1 MHRLLVAS
9 IHLCALAGLL
19 AVPAAGADGVVLVR
33 VGATVERPL
42 DAVRADGWTYKPRQ
56 KVDGETGDTRIY
68 MPYGNAPQL
77 YWAVTGV
84 TLTDAK
90 PNGTAEIVSTAGD
103 QPAALTYRLQF
114 DKAIS
119 GFNCHAG
126 YSELVMGPESVC
138 GLEYSVDGKA
148 WTTAIE
154 HPAGTSAV
162 VAPLFDAAKQIG
174 GLDTR
179 SLFLR
184 IYARNKANPAATG
197 TQMYL
202 KLRNSGD
209 PSWGDAERTFFDEQ
223 IVVSV
228 RKKK

>member
-1 MHRLLVAS
+1 MRRLLAAS
-9 IHLCALAGLL
+9 THLCLLAGLL
-19 AVPAAGADGVVLVR
+19 AAPAAAADGVVLVR
-33 VGATVERPL
+33 VGATVERAL
-42 DAVRADGWTYKPRQ
+42 DAARTDGWIYKPRQ
-56 KVDGETGDTRIY
+56 NVNGETGDTRVY

-77 YWAVTGV
+77 YWATAGV

-90 PNGTAEIVSTAGD
+90 PGGTAEVVSTAGD

-119 GFNCHAG
+119 GFSCYAG

-154 HPAGTSAV
+154 HPPGTSAV
-162 VAPLFDAAKQIG
+162 VAPLFDPAKQIN
-174 GLDTR
+174 GLDTK

-202 KLRNSGD
+202 KLRNTGD
-209 PSWGDAERTFFDEQ
+209 PSWGDADRTFFDQQ
-223 IVVSV
+223 IIVSV